1 MYENRCGLPRQARD
15 DPNEIERCAPCSEE
29 ERVGDCKNVIVHT
42 LRVHHLDHLGKRHSR
57 FEFSLCLSR
66 ACLGKMII
74 FIYKWLK
81 KWRFCT
87 IPIKPVAAGLR
98 RSEKFQKLNIEQNSS
113 GRVHKEAPVRTRP
126 ALGCRALSMRSRLR
140 RGHRSSRESRQLAVR
155 RRVFLSAF
163 PTFVPSLSW
172 QNDHH
177 HIHQVERGG
186 AFFLPDKTAR
196 SA

>member
-98 RSEKFQKLNIEQNSS
+98 RSKMFQEINIEQIAPAGYTKKFWCAPDQRS
-113 GRVHKEAPVRTRP
+113 G
-126 ALGCRALSMRSRLR
+126 
-140 RGHRSSRESRQLAVR
+140 
-155 RRVFLSAF
+155 
-163 PTFVPSLSW
+163 
-172 QNDHH
+172 
-177 HIHQVERGG
+177 VELYPCEVDCDVVTEVV
-186 AFFLPDKTAR
+186 ANLVNWL
-196 SA
+196 